1 MGVHHEHPHSSLDL
15 VYGCSRLP
23 VSWKDAIHDQRYHP
37 WFNYRSGHRGSAWDH
52 VHSQSQTQTYLA
64 TALRE
69 FLFQGRVIPDP
80 EVTARN

>member
-1 MGVHHEHPHSSLDL
+1 MRAKIFRVEIVEHDF
-15 VYGCSRLP
+15 VENTR
-23 VSWKDAIHDQRYHP
+23 II
-37 WFNYRSGHRGSAWDH
+37 RGI
-52 VHSQSQTQTYLA
+52 VQSQTQTYLA